1 MSLDDRI
8 RSAVD
13 QAVGSLVDQ
22 LKQHASEDRDQAVA
36 AAREQVFAEA
46 EQATV
51 ARVAD
56 AEARVRATI
65 EGIVATRCAEDRAVA
80 ARDIRKQ
87 LEEELSAK
95 TADTLA
101 AAEKRT
107 NLLLADAESRSQ
119 EAVRSSV
126 AAARVK
132 ERELELAAVNRLV
145 ESIRGLDGATS
156 LSEVLDALALAAGK
170 EAARAAVVVLR
181 ADRIQGWKLH
191 GFGARDANPKAID
204 IPLAESGVI
213 GMAVAA
219 ARPVTT
225 MDSETAAIGP
235 GFHTLPTD
243 RTGLAV
249 PVVVGGRVVAVIYAD
264 AVTLDGVEH
273 LTPSGWP
280 ELIEVLARH
289 AGRCLEAMT
298 AQRAAPKT
306 IGTPPAIKTVA
317 PPQPEVARAEPD
329 ESRHSSPDR
338 ARAEPDESRRSS
350 PDRARAEAE
359 PRVAAV
365 VPAEDE
371 SAAKR
376 AARLLISEI
385 RLYHEPAMHEGRQQ
399 KNLLERLGPEIERA
413 KKLYD
418 QQVPE
423 DVRSKTDYF
432 HQELVRTLAGGDAS
446 LLGSNA

>member
-1 MSLDDRI
+1 M
-8 RSAVD
+8 
-13 QAVGSLVDQ
+13 
-22 LKQHASEDRDQAVA
+22 
-36 AAREQVFAEA
+36 
-46 EQATV
+46 
-51 ARVAD
+51 
-56 AEARVRATI
+56 
-65 EGIVATRCAEDRAVA
+65 
-80 ARDIRKQ
+80 
-87 LEEELSAK
+87 
-95 TADTLA
+95 
-101 AAEKRT
+101 
-107 NLLLADAESRSQ
+107 
-119 EAVRSSV
+119 
-126 AAARVK
+126 
-132 ERELELAAVNRLV
+132 
-145 ESIRGLDGATS
+145 RG
-156 LSEVLDALALAAGK
+156 E
-170 EAARAAVVVLR
+170 
-181 ADRIQGWKLH
+181 RIQGWKLH

-204 IPLAESGVI
+204 IPLSESGVI

-219 ARPVTT
+219 GRPVTT
-225 MDSETAAIGP
+225 MDGETAAIGP
-235 GFHTLPTD
+235 GFHALPTD

-298 AQRAAPKT
+298 ALRTAPKPIANPKTAAPT
-306 IGTPPAIKTVA
+306 AIAPTVTPPTPASTLA
-317 PPQPEVARAEPD
+317 P
-329 ESRHSSPDR
+329 SPVT
-338 ARAEPDESRRSS
+338 EM
-350 PDRARAEAE
+350 
-359 PRVAAV
+359 
-365 VPAEDE
+365 DE

-413 KKLYD
+413 RKMYD

-446 LLGSNA
+446 LLGTNA

>member
-13 QAVGSLVDQ
+13 QAVSSLVDQ

-56 AEARVRATI
+56 AEARVRATMD
-65 EGIVATRCAEDRAVA
+65 EMVATRCAEDRAVA
-80 ARDIRKQ
+80 AREIRKQ

-95 TADTLA
+95 NAETLA
-101 AAEKRT
+101 AADKRM
-107 NLLLADAESRSQ
+107 NLLLADAESRSA
-119 EAVRSSV
+119 EAVKAQVS
-126 AAARVK
+126 AARVK
-132 ERELELAAVNRLV
+132 ERELELASVNRLL

-181 ADRIQGWKLH
+181 AERIQGWKLT

-204 IPLAESGVI
+204 IPLSESGVI

-219 ARPVTT
+219 GRPVTT
-225 MDSETAAIGP
+225 MDGEAAAIGP
-235 GFHTLPTD
+235 GFHSLPTD

-298 AQRAAPKT
+298 AVRSAPKT
-306 IGTPPAIKTVA
+306 IPTPKNQGASGAAGAVGAAGAGSSGASGASASSA
-317 PPQPEVARAEPD
+317 P
-329 ESRHSSPDR
+329 S
-338 ARAEPDESRRSS
+338 
-350 PDRARAEAE
+350 
-359 PRVAAV
+359 AV
-365 VPAEDE
+365 VAGPAPSAVTEMDE

-413 KKLYD
+413 RKMYD

-446 LLGSNA
+446 LLGTNA

>member
-8 RSAVD
+8 RSTVD

-36 AAREQVFAEA
+36 AAREQVFKEA
-46 EQATV
+46 EQAAV

-65 EGIVATRCAEDRAVA
+65 DDIVATRCAEDRATA
-80 ARDIRKQ
+80 AREIRKQ

-95 TADTLA
+95 NAETLA
-101 AAEKRT
+101 AADKRM
-107 NLLLADAESRSQ
+107 NLLLADAESRSA
-119 EAVRSSV
+119 EAVKAQVS
-126 AAARVK
+126 AARVK
-132 ERELELAAVNRLV
+132 ERELELASVNRLL

-181 ADRIQGWKLH
+181 AERIQGWKLT

-204 IPLAESGVI
+204 IPLSESGVI

-219 ARPVTT
+219 GRPVTT
-225 MDSETAAIGP
+225 MDGETAAIGP
-235 GFHTLPTD
+235 GFHSLPTD

-298 AQRAAPKT
+298 ALRAAPKQ
-306 IGTPPAIKTVA
+306 IPTPSAIKAAA
-317 PPQPEVARAEPD
+317 PAAAPIAAPRPEAA
-329 ESRHSSPDR
+329 
-338 ARAEPDESRRSS
+338 ESRRSS
-350 PDRARAEAE
+350 PDGARAEADT
-359 PRVAAV
+359 PARVTEV
-365 VPAEDE
+365 DE

-413 KKLYD
+413 RKMYD

-446 LLGSNA
+446 LLGTNA

>member
-22 LKQHASEDRDQAVA
+22 LKQHASEDRDHSVA

-132 ERELELAAVNRLV
+132 ERELELAAINRLV

-181 ADRIQGWKLH
+181 AERIQGWKLH

-225 MDSETAAIGP
+225 LDSETAAIGP

-264 AVTLDGVEH
+264 SVTLDGAEH

-280 ELIEVLARH
+280 ELIEVLSRH

-306 IGTPPAIKTVA
+306 IATPPAIKAVA
-317 PPQPEVARAEPD
+317 PPRPEAV
-329 ESRHSSPDR
+329 
-338 ARAEPDESRRSS
+338 ESRRSS
-350 PDRARAEAE
+350 PDSARAEADAPPPPE
-359 PRVAAV
+359 AAESRRSSPVDARAKAEAV

>member
-1 MSLDDRI
+1 MSLEDRI
-8 RSAVD
+8 RSTVD

-22 LKQHASEDRDQAVA
+22 LKQHASEDREQAVA

-51 ARVAD
+51 TRVAD

-65 EGIVATRCAEDRAVA
+65 DDIVATRCAEDRAVA

-101 AAEKRT
+101 AAEKRM

-119 EAVRSSV
+119 EAVKTSV

-132 ERELELAAVNRLV
+132 EREIELATVNRLV

-181 ADRIQGWKLH
+181 AERIQGWKLH

-219 ARPVTT
+219 GRPVTT
-225 MDSETAAIGP
+225 LDSETAAIGP

-264 AVTLDGVEH
+264 AVTLDGAER

-298 AQRAAPKT
+298 ALRAAPKPIPT
-306 IGTPPAIKTVA
+306 PSAIKPAPPAPPASTLA
-317 PPQPEVARAEPD
+317 PRPETT
-329 ESRHSSPDR
+329 
-338 ARAEPDESRRSS
+338 
-350 PDRARAEAE
+350 
-359 PRVAAV
+359 
-365 VPAEDE
+365 EDE

-446 LLGSNA
+446 LLGTNA